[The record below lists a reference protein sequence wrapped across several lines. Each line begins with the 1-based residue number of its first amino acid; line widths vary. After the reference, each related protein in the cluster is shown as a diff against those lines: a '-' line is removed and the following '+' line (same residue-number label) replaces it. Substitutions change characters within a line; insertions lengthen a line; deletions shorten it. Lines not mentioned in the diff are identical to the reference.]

1 MAIGKSDT
9 NKGVLFKNGY
19 KEKDD
24 NKPDFVGGFN
34 VGGNDYKVAA
44 WVNESKQGA
53 KYMSLSI
60 DEAEEDSG
68 IPS

>member
-1 MAIGKSDT
+1 MAVTKSDP

-19 KEKDD
+19 KEEDD

-34 VGGNDYKVAA
+34 VNGTDYRLAA
-44 WVNESKQGA
+44 WVNESKNGN

-60 DEAEEDSG
+60 DEAEDK
-68 IPS
+68 PPF